1 MLLRP
6 LLAVAGLSAAT
17 HAFLLPPEV
26 SSHDAEVVEI
36 LPFESA
42 SLAQTQSLSLD
53 CPGCPPVSKKHHG
66 KPKHH
71 KQHSSHLELDFS
83 VDRSAES
90 DRLMLNGF
98 ELYPNSD
105 PFTNILVA
113 PQVADTRKH
122 HKDHKKHEKH
132 TKGEK
137 KQDGD
142 NSRVL
147 PSHHKFRPG
156 HQGRPK
162 IVEQPLGFSLQ
173 IHPVQ
178 KTADDNLD
186 LVVVDLQIIEVG
198 SVFVEG
204 LPNIRVNMIKS
215 PNDDL
220 MIAKI
225 EQTPS
230 ENVSSPKGDE
240 CTTMLCKWKAIIA
253 DKLEKMKMHGC
264 AGMMGGKAGHHG
276 HHGHHGQAKPTGHHN
291 EHYGMFNRPNGW
303 SLFFRK
309 VTSHIIL
316 PVLVGIVAGVTVA
329 VVSMLVGTL
338 LVGLFRK
345 FVRGQSFFPHHR
357 CRLHPGG
364 RHHKAAQMEAAVEE
378 EKSGLMENQEGLPP
392 SYDQAEVTHVERA

>member
-17 HAFLLPPEV
+17 HAFLLPPEI
-26 SSHDAEVVEI
+26 SSHDAEVVET

-53 CPGCPPVSKKHHG
+53 CPGCPPVFKNHHG
-66 KPKHH
+66 KPKKHH

-105 PFTNILVA
+105 PFTNVLIA
-113 PQVADTRKH
+113 PQVADKPKH
-122 HKDHKKHEKH
+122 HKDHKKHDKH
-132 TKGEK
+132 TQG
-137 KQDGD
+137 DGD

-162 IVEQPLGFSLQ
+162 VVEQPLGFGLQ

-186 LVVVDLQIIEVG
+186 LVVLDLQIIEVG

-204 LPNIRVNMIKS
+204 LPNIRINMIKS
-215 PNDDL
+215 SKDDL
-220 MIAKI
+220 LIAKI
-225 EQTPS
+225 EQTAS
-230 ENVSSPKGDE
+230 ENVSSPKGEE

-253 DKLEKMKMHGC
+253 DKLNKMKSHGC
-264 AGMMGGKAGHHG
+264 AGMMGGKAGHEHTQPA
-276 HHGHHGQAKPTGHHN
+276 HHHD

-329 VVSMLVGTL
+329 VVSMLVGTV

-345 FVRGQSFFPHHR
+345 FVRGQSFFPQHR

-364 RHHKAAQMEAAVEE
+364 RHHKAAQMEAAADE
-378 EKSGLMENQEGLPP
+378 EKSGLMDNQEGLPP
-392 SYDQAEVTHVERA
+392 SYEQAEVNHVERA

>member
-17 HAFLLPPEV
+17 HAVLLPPGI
-26 SSHDAEVVEI
+26 SSHDAEVVEA
-36 LPFESA
+36 LPFETA
-42 SLAQTQSLSLD
+42 ALAQTQSLSLD
-53 CPGCPPVSKKHHG
+53 CPGCPPMFKNHHG

-71 KQHSSHLELDFS
+71 DQQSSHLELEFS
-83 VDRSAES
+83 IDRSAEA

-105 PFTNILVA
+105 PFTNLLIA
-113 PQVADTRKH
+113 PQVADKRKH
-122 HKDHKKHEKH
+122 HEDHQNHDKHDEGKKGH
-132 TKGEK
+132 G
-137 KQDGD
+137 DD

-156 HQGRPK
+156 HHGKPK
-162 IVEQPLGFSLQ
+162 MVEQPLGFSLQ

-186 LVVVDLQIIEVG
+186 LVLLDLQIIEVG

-215 PNDDL
+215 PQNDL
-220 MIAKI
+220 LIAKI
-225 EQTPS
+225 EQAAS
-230 ENVSSPKGDE
+230 ENVSSSKGDE
-240 CTTMLCKWKAIIA
+240 TQCTTVLCKLKAIIA
-253 DKLEKMKMHGC
+253 DKINKMKMHGC
-264 AGMMGGKAGHHG
+264 AGMMGSNAGHH
-276 HHGHHGQAKPTGHHN
+276 HGHAQSASPHD

-303 SLFFRK
+303 SLFWRK
-309 VTSHIIL
+309 VTSNIIL

-329 VVSMLVGTL
+329 VISMLVGTV

-345 FVRGQSFFPHHR
+345 FVRGQSFFPQHR
-357 CRLHPGG
+357 CRLHPGA
-364 RHHKAAQMEAAVEE
+364 RHHKAAQKEAAVDE
-378 EKSGLMENQEGLPP
+378 EKSGLMANLEAPP
-392 SYDQAEVTHVERA
+392 SYDQAETHHVERA

>member
-6 LLAVAGLSAAT
+6 LLAAAGLSVAT
-17 HAFLLPPEV
+17 NAILLPPGI
-26 SSHDAEVVEI
+26 SSHDADVVEA

-42 SLAQTQSLSLD
+42 ALATQSLSLD
-53 CPGCPPVSKKHHG
+53 CPGCPPVFKNHHG

-83 VDRSAES
+83 IDRSDGT

-105 PFTNILVA
+105 PFTNLLIA
-113 PQVADTRKH
+113 PQVADKRKH
-122 HKDHKKHEKH
+122 HKDHNNHEKH
-132 TKGEK
+132 VKGEEAHE
-137 KQDGD
+137 GD

-156 HQGRPK
+156 HQGKPK
-162 IVEQPLGFSLQ
+162 VVEQPLGFSLQ

-186 LVVVDLQIIEVG
+186 LVQLDLQIIEVG

-215 PNDDL
+215 PQDDL

-240 CTTMLCKWKAIIA
+240 AECTTTLCRLKAIIA
-253 DKLEKMKMHGC
+253 DKINKMKMHGC
-264 AGMMGGKAGHHG
+264 AGMMGGKAGHHQG
-276 HHGHHGQAKPTGHHN
+276 HAQPTSHHD

-329 VVSMLVGTL
+329 VISMLVGTV
-338 LVGLFRK
+338 LVGMFRK
-345 FVRGQSFFPHHR
+345 FVRGQSFFPQHR
-357 CRLHPGG
+357 CRLHLSG
-364 RHHKAAQMEAAVEE
+364 RHHTKAARKDAVVDE
-378 EKSGLMENQEGLPP
+378 EKSGLMENQEIDPP
-392 SYDQAEVTHVERA
+392 TYDQTEVHHVERA

>member
-17 HAFLLPPEV
+17 HAFLLPPDV
-26 SSHDAEVVEI
+26 TSHDAEVVEI
-36 LPFESA
+36 LPFEIA
-42 SLAQTQSLSLD
+42 SPAQTQSLSLD
-53 CPGCPPVSKKHHG
+53 CPGCPPVFKNHHG
-66 KPKHH
+66 KPKNH

-83 VDRSAES
+83 VDRSDGF

-105 PFTNILVA
+105 PFTNVLVA
-113 PQVADTRKH
+113 PQVADKRKH
-122 HKDHKKHEKH
+122 HRDHKNHEKH
-132 TKGEK
+132 VKGDEEK
-137 KQDGD
+137 DGD

-178 KTADDNLD
+178 KTAEDNLD
-186 LVVVDLQIIEVG
+186 LVVIDLQIIEVG
-198 SVFVEG
+198 SDFVEG

-215 PNDDL
+215 PQDDL

-225 EQTPS
+225 EQTAS
-230 ENVSSPKGDE
+230 ENVSSPKGDGAE
-240 CTTMLCKWKAIIA
+240 CTTTLCKWKAIIA
-253 DKLEKMKMHGC
+253 DKLNKMKMHGC
-264 AGMMGGKAGHHG
+264 AGMMGSKTGHHSHHEHSQPAGHHDE
-276 HHGHHGQAKPTGHHN
+276 K
-291 EHYGMFNRPNGW
+291 YGMFNRPNGW

-329 VVSMLVGTL
+329 VVSMLVGTV

-345 FVRGQSFFPHHR
+345 FVRGQSFFPQHR

-364 RHHKAAQMEAAVEE
+364 RHHKAAQREAAVDE
-378 EKSGLMENQEGLPP
+378 EKSGLMDNQEGLPP

>member
-6 LLAVAGLSAAT
+6 LLAVAGLSVAT
-17 HAFLLPPEV
+17 NAILLPP
-26 SSHDAEVVEI
+26 SITSHDVEVVEA

-42 SLAQTQSLSLD
+42 ALAQTQSLSLD
-53 CPGCPPVSKKHHG
+53 CPRCPPVFKNHHG

-83 VDRSAES
+83 IDRS
-90 DRLMLNGF
+90 DGTDKLMLNGF

-105 PFTNILVA
+105 PFTNLLVA
-113 PQVADTRKH
+113 PQVADKRKH
-122 HKDHKKHEKH
+122 HNDHDKHM
-132 TKGEK
+132 KGDEAHG
-137 KQDGD
+137 GD

-156 HQGRPK
+156 HHGKPK
-162 IVEQPLGFSLQ
+162 VVEQPLGFSLQ

-186 LVVVDLQIIEVG
+186 LVQLDLQIIEVG

-215 PNDDL
+215 PQDDL

-225 EQTPS
+225 EQSPS

-240 CTTMLCKWKAIIA
+240 AECTTTLCRLKAIIA
-253 DKLEKMKMHGC
+253 DKINKMKMHGC
-264 AGMMGGKAGHHG
+264 AGMMGGKAGHHQG
-276 HHGHHGQAKPTGHHN
+276 HAQPTSNHD

-316 PVLVGIVAGVTVA
+316 PIFVGIIAGVTVA
-329 VVSMLVGTL
+329 AISVLVGTV
-338 LVGLFRK
+338 LVGMFRK
-345 FVRGQSFFPHHR
+345 FVRGQSFLPHHR

-364 RHHKAAQMEAAVEE
+364 RHHTKAARKEAAVDE
-378 EKSGLMENQEGLPP
+378 EKLGLMEDQEIDPP
-392 SYDQAEVTHVERA
+392 TYDQAEVRHVERA

>member
-6 LLAVAGLSAAT
+6 LLAVAGFSAAT
-17 HAFLLPPEV
+17 HAILLPPGI
-26 SSHDAEVVEI
+26 SAHDAEVVEA
-36 LPFESA
+36 LPFESEA
-42 SLAQTQSLSLD
+42 LAQTQSLSLD
-53 CPGCPPVSKKHHG
+53 CPGCPPVFQNHHG

-83 VDRSAES
+83 IDRSDGT

-105 PFTNILVA
+105 PFTNLLIA
-113 PQVADTRKH
+113 PQVADKRKH
-122 HKDHKKHEKH
+122 HKDRKNHDKHIQ
-132 TKGEK
+132 GEEAH
-137 KQDGD
+137 DGD
-142 NSRVL
+142 NSRFL

-156 HQGRPK
+156 HHGKPK
-162 IVEQPLGFSLQ
+162 VVEQPLGFSLQ

-186 LVVVDLQIIEVG
+186 LVQLDLQIIEVG

-204 LPNIRVNMIKS
+204 LPNVRVNMIKS
-215 PNDDL
+215 PQDDL

-240 CTTMLCKWKAIIA
+240 AKCTTTLCRLKAIIA
-253 DKLEKMKMHGC
+253 DKINKMKMHGC
-264 AGMMGGKAGHHG
+264 AGMMGGQAAHHG
-276 HHGHHGQAKPTGHHN
+276 HAQPTNHHE

-329 VVSMLVGTL
+329 VISMLVGTV

-345 FVRGQSFFPHHR
+345 FVRGQSFFPQHR

-364 RHHKAAQMEAAVEE
+364 RHHKAAQKEAAVDE
-378 EKSGLMENQEGLPP
+378 EKSGLMDNQETEPP
-392 SYDQAEVTHVERA
+392 AYDQAEVHHVERA

>member
-17 HAFLLPPEV
+17 HAILLPPGI
-26 SSHDAEVVEI
+26 SSHDAEVVEA
-36 LPFESA
+36 LPFETA

-53 CPGCPPVSKKHHG
+53 CPGCPPVFKNHHG

-71 KQHSSHLELDFS
+71 KQHSSHLELEFS
-83 VDRSAES
+83 VDRSAET

-105 PFTNILVA
+105 PFTNLLVA
-113 PQVADTRKH
+113 PQVADKRKH
-122 HKDHKKHEKH
+122 HKDHKNHDKHM
-132 TKGEK
+132 KGEEEH
-137 KQDGD
+137 DGD

-156 HQGRPK
+156 HHGKPK

-186 LVVVDLQIIEVG
+186 LVLLDLQIIEVG

-215 PNDDL
+215 PQDDL
-220 MIAKI
+220 LIAKI
-225 EQTPS
+225 EQTAS
-230 ENVSSPKGDE
+230 ENVSSPKGDGAE
-240 CTTMLCKWKAIIA
+240 CTTTLCKLKAIIA
-253 DKLEKMKMHGC
+253 DKINKMKMHGC
-264 AGMMGGKAGHHG
+264 AGMMGGKAGHHHGQSQPAG
-276 HHGHHGQAKPTGHHN
+276 HHD

-303 SLFFRK
+303 SLFFSK

-316 PVLVGIVAGVTVA
+316 PVLVGLVAGVTVA
-329 VVSMLVGTL
+329 VVSMLVGTV

-345 FVRGQSFFPHHR
+345 FVRGQSFFPQHR

-364 RHHKAAQMEAAVEE
+364 RHHKAAQMEAAVDE
-378 EKSGLMENQEGLPP
+378 EKSGLMENQEADPP
-392 SYDQAEVTHVERA
+392 SYDQAEVHHVERA

>member
-17 HAFLLPPEV
+17 HAILLPPDI
-26 SSHDAEVVEI
+26 SSHDAEVIET

-42 SLAQTQSLSLD
+42 ALAQTQSLSLD
-53 CPGCPPVSKKHHG
+53 CPGCPPMFKNHHG
-66 KPKHH
+66 KQKHH
-71 KQHSSHLELDFS
+71 KQHTSHLELDFS
-83 VDRSAES
+83 VDRSAGS

-105 PFTNILVA
+105 PFTNLLVA
-113 PQVADTRKH
+113 PQVADKPKH
-122 HKDHKKHEKH
+122 HKDHKKHDKHLKGEEKH
-132 TKGEK
+132 
-137 KQDGD
+137 DGD

-162 IVEQPLGFSLQ
+162 VVEQPLGFGLQ

-186 LVVVDLQIIEVG
+186 LVVLDLQIIEVG

-215 PNDDL
+215 PQDDL

-225 EQTPS
+225 EQLAS
-230 ENVSSPKGDE
+230 ENVSSPKGDDT
-240 CTTMLCKWKAIIA
+240 CTTTLCKLKAIIA
-253 DKLEKMKMHGC
+253 DKLNKMKMHGC
-264 AGMMGGKAGHHG
+264 AGMMGSKAGHGHG
-276 HHGHHGQAKPTGHHN
+276 HPSSHHE

-329 VVSMLVGTL
+329 VVSMLVGTV
-338 LVGLFRK
+338 LVGMFRK
-345 FVRGQSFFPHHR
+345 FVRGQSFFPQRR

-364 RHHKAAQMEAAVEE
+364 RHHKSARMEAAVDE

-392 SYDQAEVTHVERA
+392 SYDQVEVDHVERA

>member
-17 HAFLLPPEV
+17 HAILLPPGI
-26 SSHDAEVVEI
+26 SSHDAEVVEA

-42 SLAQTQSLSLD
+42 ALAQTQSLSLD
-53 CPGCPPVSKKHHG
+53 CPGCPPVFKNHHG

-83 VDRSAES
+83 IDRSAEA

-105 PFTNILVA
+105 PFTNLLTA
-113 PQVADTRKH
+113 PQVADKRKH
-122 HKDHKKHEKH
+122 HEDQGH
-132 TKGEK
+132 
-137 KQDGD
+137 DGD
-142 NSRVL
+142 NSR
-147 PSHHKFRPG
+147 
-156 HQGRPK
+156 
-162 IVEQPLGFSLQ
+162 QPLGFSLQ

-186 LVVVDLQIIEVG
+186 LVLLDLQIIEVG

-215 PNDDL
+215 PQDDL
-220 MIAKI
+220 LIAKI
-225 EQTPS
+225 EQTS
-230 ENVSSPKGDE
+230 SQNVSSPKGDGAE
-240 CTTMLCKWKAIIA
+240 CTTTLCKLKAIIA
-253 DKLEKMKMHGC
+253 DKINKMKTHGC
-264 AGMMGGKAGHHG
+264 AGMMGGKADHHHG
-276 HHGHHGQAKPTGHHN
+276 HTQPATQHD

-329 VVSMLVGTL
+329 VISMLVGTI

-345 FVRGQSFFPHHR
+345 FARGQSFFPQHR

-364 RHHKAAQMEAAVEE
+364 RHHKAAQKEVAVDE
-378 EKSGLMENQEGLPP
+378 EKSGLMENQEADPP
-392 SYDQAEVTHVERA
+392 SHDQAEVHHVERA